1 MREHLGLLPVLPSSE
16 IIGGQSSA
24 GSGPFQAMPSGQRSR
39 RHRRPARL
47 CCGHCRACLRRRS
60 PLKSGINYT
69 AALGLRRLGVLQGAG
84 IFTLR
89 KWACQNL
96 RLRLVDVFCIAGS
109 CRWVPR
115 WFGGGRVVDV
125 VQVRKRGCLAKVTL
139 ICRLQCCGIT

>member
-16 IIGGQSSA
+16 IIRGQSSA

-39 RHRRPARL
+39 WHRRPAGL
-47 CCGHCRACLRRRS
+47 CCGHCRAWLCRRL
-60 PLKSGINYT
+60 PLKSSVNYT
-69 AALGLRRLGVLQGAG
+69 TALGLRWLSVLQGAG

-89 KWACQNL
+89 KEACQNL
-96 RLRLVDVFCIAGS
+96 RLRLVDVFCVAGS

-115 WFGGGRVVDV
+115 WFGGRGAVDV
-125 VQVRKRGCLAKVTL
+125 AKVRKRGCLAKVTL